1 MRKHLKRT
9 VLSYL
14 YLDSYLH
21 LHGNRELR
29 LENCRR
35 ILEYNDVCVRLRTR
49 DLSVTV
55 WGTGLRVFDYKDSSV
70 LVTGRITGIELGEVR

>member
-55 WGTGLRVFDYKDSSV
+55 WGCLRVFDYKDSSV